1 MEPAII
7 TLIERKAGEELIE
20 LKRDNYVIDDNEIKE
35 RVNKHAKEIDKQL
48 TMHWYKEL
56 KPFSQFDRDSSSINT
71 AYIEITNTNETINK
85 IQSPEI
91 NMQNYYADSIEG
103 IGERIAE
110 LHRNIAILR
119 RPGETRKNKRT
130 GAITPYHPMPED
142 RRRIEEMERELQTL
156 SRRQSERVSL
166 RNELTRKRG

>member
-1 MEPAII
+1 ME
-7 TLIERKAGEELIE
+7 
-20 LKRDNYVIDDNEIKE
+20 E
-35 RVNKHAKEIDKQL
+35 RVDKQL

-56 KPFSQFDRDSSSINT
+56 KPFSQSDRENSNINT
-71 AYIEITNTNETINK
+71 AFTEIIRTKDNIK
-85 IQSPEI
+85 PIQSPET
-91 NMQNYYADSIEG
+91 NMQNYYAESIEG

-119 RPGETRKNKRT
+119 RPGETRRNKRT

-156 SRRQSERVSL
+156 SRRQSERVRM
-166 RNELTRKRG
+166 RNELTRKRGERETGPTID